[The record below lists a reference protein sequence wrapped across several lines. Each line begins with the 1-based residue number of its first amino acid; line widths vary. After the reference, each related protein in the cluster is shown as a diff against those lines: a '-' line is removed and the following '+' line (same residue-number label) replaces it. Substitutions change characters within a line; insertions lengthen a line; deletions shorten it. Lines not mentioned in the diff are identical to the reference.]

1 VRFILLCFILLKAH
15 LFLEVKKN
23 VSANGEH
30 NSAKKKV
37 STAGTRERRP
47 SDKVAEQ
54 HLFFSLH
61 VFNVVDIYFSV
72 DAQRAAAKAKAEA
85 EERRALRKKKA
96 LQKANQ
102 QAGKETGSE
111 DDFQPRANPSVH
123 FFSFFKPYLLNL
135 LVVHLP

>member
-15 LFLEVKKN
+15 LFLAVKKN

-54 HLFFSLH
+54 RVFFLLP
-61 VFNVVDIYFSV
+61 VFNAADICFTV
-72 DAQRAAAKAKAEA
+72 NDQRAAAKAKAEA

-102 QAGKETGSE
+102 QAGIETGSNDE
-111 DDFQPRANPSVH
+111 FQPRANPSVR
-123 FFSFFKPYLLNL
+123 SFFLLL
-135 LVVHLP
+135 SLIY